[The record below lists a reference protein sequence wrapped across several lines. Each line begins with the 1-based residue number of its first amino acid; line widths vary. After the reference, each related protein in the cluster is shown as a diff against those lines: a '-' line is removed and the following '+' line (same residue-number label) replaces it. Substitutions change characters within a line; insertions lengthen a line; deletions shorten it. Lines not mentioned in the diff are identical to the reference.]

1 MSMDIAVP
9 VSFFVILLLIALRVP
24 VAAVLSL
31 VGFLGVW
38 YVDDFNV
45 AVGVLKSIPFGF
57 AASWSLSSVPMY
69 LLMGYFAFNSGMA
82 ERLFH
87 TIRVWVGRFPGSL
100 AISTVFGCA
109 GFGAVC
115 GSSGATS
122 AAFGQIAIP
131 EMEKDNY
138 KIELAAGCIAASGTM
153 GSLMPPSLLMIIYAV
168 LVEESIGRIFMA
180 GILPCILS
188 AVIYAAMIYFRVK
201 LNPSLAPPSD
211 VRRHSMSTK
220 MAALGSL
227 WDVYVI
233 IIIVF
238 GGIYSG
244 IFTATEAGACGA
256 FAVMVINLILKRL
269 DYKKIKR
276 SVLETIRIT
285 SMVLII
291 AVGANLYTRFMALGG
306 LNDFLMSWA
315 QDSQLPLFY
324 LMPVVF
330 LVYFILGMFL
340 DPIGCMLLT
349 VPTFLPVLD
358 ALGAN
363 MVWFGIIVIK
373 NMEIALITPP
383 VGLNVY
389 IIKGV
394 IPNVPIEKIFKG
406 IFWFTIMDIITLL
419 LIYLFP
425 SIALVLPNLMV

>member
-1 MSMDIAVP
+1 MDIAVP
-9 VSFFVILLLIALRVP
+9 ISFLAILLLIALRIP
-24 VAAVLSL
+24 VAAVLAL

-38 YVDDFNV
+38 YVDDFQV

-69 LLMGYFAFNSGMA
+69 LLMGYIAFNSGMA
-82 ERLFH
+82 ERLFR
-87 TIRVWVGRFPGSL
+87 TIRIWVGRFPGSL
-100 AISTVFGCA
+100 AITTVFGCA

-122 AAFGQIAIP
+122 AAFGRIAIP

-138 KIELAAGCIAASGTM
+138 EMELSAGCIAASGTM

-180 GILPCILS
+180 GILPCALS
-188 AVIYAAMIYFRVK
+188 AIVYALMIYFRVK
-201 LNPSLAPPSD
+201 IRPSLAPP
-211 VRRHSMSTK
+211 VNIRTYSMSEK
-220 MAALGSL
+220 MASLVNL
-227 WDVYVI
+227 WDVYLI

-256 FAVMVINLILKRL
+256 FAVTVVNLFLGRL
-269 DYKKIKR
+269 DFNKIKN
-276 SVLETIRIT
+276 SVVEAIRIT

-306 LNDFLMSWA
+306 LNEFLMEWA
-315 QDSQLPLFY
+315 QSSQLSLLA
-324 LMPVVF
+324 LMPLIF

-358 ALGAN
+358 ALDAN
-363 MVWFGIIVIK
+363 LVWFGIIVIK

-394 IPNVPIEKIFKG
+394 VPGVPIERIFKG
-406 IFWFTIMDIITLL
+406 IFWFAVMDIVTLL
-419 LIYLFP
+419 LIYIFP
-425 SIALVLPNLMV
+425 SIALFLPNLMMN